1 MDTCPH
7 CGSPG
12 AFADAAD
19 GRCPVCGMALEN
31 RAAETSASTT
41 AATSFTLQPSPMSS
55 GEKATIGFV
64 NQPPGPEEDTQSP
77 KGLDLIKPRELS
89 PEYARRVT
97 AAWQNTRSQFVDPQ
111 ETIKS
116 EKSDELEI
124 GNLNIGARS
133 VGPVE
138 DEGTKDYEL
147 KEVIGEGAMG
157 TVWSARQ
164 SSLNRD
170 VAIKIPKGSA
180 KTQVGRQQFMS
191 EVVVTG
197 QLDHPN
203 IVPIYELGRDTSG
216 ELFYSM
222 KRVEGRPW
230 NEILENKELSLQENL
245 EILMKACDAI
255 RFAHDRGVI
264 HRDIKPHN
272 IMVGQYGEVAVMD
285 WGIALR
291 MEAHQRLNAI
301 TRISPAGTPAYM
313 APEMATGSAGA
324 IGPATD
330 VYLLGAVLYEIL
342 TCEPPHP
349 APADSN
355 DQRELLTNALL
366 IAARNEITP
375 IASGGELADIVYKA
389 LATEVDNRYQSV
401 GEFQDAVREYYSH
414 AESINLTE
422 RGEELLKRAQS
433 NGQAHH
439 NGADRFDDFDRAR
452 FAFEEAL
459 AIWPGNKRARMRQG
473 DALLSYAHY
482 AYDEGAYARG
492 IALLSDDV
500 QEHKDLLRK
509 LKSAR
514 RRTESLSML
523 LKAAALLIIV
533 GGSAFSF
540 FLYRAWSETDAQRQV
555 AEEQRLVA
563 QAAEK
568 VAKDNEAEA
577 KKQEA
582 LAEQNAIAATKNAE
596 EATKQKL
603 LADKN
608 AQEAITNAE
617 EAKRQEKLAK
627 DNEAVAVAKE
637 AEAQAASYAFEI
649 GLAAEELQRNAFDRA
664 ADILKSQAENP
675 SKKSLRNWEWGYLS
689 ALVDLDTK
697 SFDDNGK
704 LLQGRVEA
712 TAISDDKQWVA
723 AGTSEGDVYIW
734 RYDRSEQ
741 PVRLRYGDLVSAIAI
756 TPDGSMVLA
765 AGRSG
770 SDSHTV
776 KAWSLPARD
785 GAEPVRQL
793 SAHGA
798 PILSLDLSSDGQSVL
813 TSAADGTVSVGKLN
827 EPANVKTFVA
837 TSQENSIWNARFSP
851 DDKWI
856 VTAGEDGTVRV
867 WKSAIETA
875 PDGSVREV
883 TRFEGHEGPVY
894 TAAFTPDGQ
903 FVVSGGRDRQVLAMK
918 FAIDTVA
925 GATYS
930 AAETVQQRLTNGADL
945 QNHTNK
951 ILLGEHD
958 AAVRSLAFAED
969 GSVLF
974 TAGNDHTIRVWNTS
988 QGLENVELIKTLR
1001 GHGGW
1006 VRSCVALAGDPSS
1019 VLSGGYDR
1027 RVRIWNWER
1036 YAFPLVLRNESSRSL
1051 GDLQLTT
1058 GAASPDGQWVASA
1071 SSTGVITLWDLS
1083 DPLKPK
1089 AIELAEG
1096 HDWQATTGI
1105 YFDGGRR
1112 LLTAG
1117 GDNTAL
1123 VWDEARGNELLRI
1136 GGWNAPTGSGWRG
1149 VATVSNDGKLIATG
1163 AQGDTLSRIWNAE
1176 TGEPVATIAVP
1187 AATNEGETR
1196 EATALAFTPDGKTL
1210 VIGDQEGGCTIA
1222 SGATWAVTHFS
1233 AHASKISAIEF
1244 LSDGRSFLTASY
1256 DGTVQEWALRGTQV
1270 EPRTTFTHADRVVAM
1285 DLANDGET
1293 FITAAGSDDELAVL
1307 RVWNRSQ
1314 PMAPTSSLNL
1324 AQISQG
1330 QPVNIGKN
1338 IMVRS
1343 VALHPNEPRA
1353 LITLFNPQT
1362 STYRIAGWDWT
1373 TNENSYQ
1380 ILPGAAARDLST
1392 VIYAPHRGNAMLT
1405 VGGRGARLQLIGATA
1420 KPIAM
1425 SYRPQA
1431 AIHSIAFAPDGSK
1444 LISASDDGSLKIWAL
1459 NPATRQWTP
1468 EAKIVGEH
1476 TGPINS
1482 VAFHPTKNNTFL
1494 TASDD
1499 GTAKLWQF
1507 SDGAWHAINTL
1518 VPTGEH
1524 NAGLS
1529 EAVFVPGDGF
1539 AAVGKSGAYLWS
1551 SATAEPRKINGVTS
1565 ARCIA
1570 PSPDGKWLVIGT
1582 GSTAQF
1588 FNAATLE
1595 AVAAPLTGHSA
1606 EVTAVAFTPDG
1617 TRLFTTSRDYTV
1629 KLWDAQ
1635 SLLSESNHAG
1645 QQREL
1650 LTLEGH
1656 SDEVT
1661 SVTAVAGKNHPFV
1674 LTTGL
1679 DGQTIVWPCEPL
1691 PK

>member
-1 MDTCPH
+1 MDICPH

-12 AFADAAD
+12 SFADAAD
-19 GRCPVCGMALEN
+19 GRCPVCGMALE
-31 RAAETSASTT
+31 AQAPESATVARSR
-41 AATSFTLQPSPMSS
+41 TLQPTPMAA
-55 GEKATIGFV
+55 GDKATIAFMK
-64 NQPPGPEEDTQSP
+64 QPPGPEEDTQSP

-116 EKSDELEI
+116 EKSAELEV
-124 GNLNIGARS
+124 GDLNIGARALGS
-133 VGPVE
+133 VDDDGI
-138 DEGTKDYEL
+138 KDYEL

-170 VAIKIPKGSA
+170 VAIKMPKGSA
-180 KTQVGRQQFMS
+180 KTPAGRQQFMS

-203 IVPIYELGRDTSG
+203 IVPIYELGRDSSG

-222 KRVEGRPW
+222 KRVEGRSW
-230 NEILENKELSLQENL
+230 NEILDNQELSLQENL
-245 EILMKACDAI
+245 EILMKVCDAI

-291 MEAHQRLNAI
+291 VDTSQKLNAI

-324 IGPATD
+324 IGAATD

-342 TCEPPHP
+342 TREPPHP
-349 APADSN
+349 APADSE
-355 DQRELLTNALL
+355 DHRELLTNALL

-375 IASGGELADIVYKA
+375 IEQGGELADIVYKA
-389 LATEVDNRYQSV
+389 LATEVDHRYQSV
-401 GEFQDAVREYYSH
+401 HDFQDAVREYYSH

-433 NGQAHH
+433 NGHAHH

-459 AIWPGNKRARMRQG
+459 AVWPSNKQARSRQA
-473 DALLSYAHY
+473 DAILAYANY
-482 AYDEGAYARG
+482 AYEEAAYARG
-492 IALLSDDV
+492 IALLSD
-500 QEHKDLLRK
+500 EEPAHKDLLRK

-514 RRTESLSML
+514 RRTESLAKL
-523 LKAAALLIIV
+523 LKAAVLLIIV

-555 AEEQRLVA
+555 AEEQQLIA

-568 VAKDNEAEA
+568 VAKDNEVEA

-582 LAEQNAIAATKNAE
+582 LADQNAIEATRSAE
-596 EATKQKL
+596 EATKQKE
-603 LADKN
+603 LADRN
-608 AQEAITNAE
+608 AQVALANAA
-617 EAKRQEKLAK
+617 EAKRQEQLAK
-627 DNEAVAVAKE
+627 DSEAVAVSKE
-637 AEAQAASYAFEI
+637 AEAQSASYAFEI

-664 ADILKSQAENP
+664 AEILTSQTDNP

-689 ALVDLDTK
+689 ALVNLDAK

-704 LLQGRVEA
+704 LLQGRVET
-712 TAISDDKQWVA
+712 TAISEDKQWVV
-723 AGTSEGDVYIW
+723 AGTSEGDVYVW

-741 PVRLRYGDLVSAIAI
+741 PVRLRYGDVVSAVAI

-770 SDSHTV
+770 AESHTV
-776 KAWSLPARD
+776 KAWALPARD

-793 SAHGA
+793 SPHGA

-813 TSAADGTVSVGKLN
+813 TSAADGTVNVAKIN
-827 EPANVKTFVA
+827 EPADSKSFMA
-837 TSQENSIWNARFSP
+837 TSQENNIWSARFSP

-867 WKSAIETA
+867 WQSTIETA
-875 PDGSVREV
+875 ADGSVREV
-883 TRFEGHEGPVY
+883 VRFEGHEGPVY
-894 TAAFTPDGQ
+894 AAVFAPDGKN
-903 FVVSGGRDRQVLAMK
+903 VVSGGRDRQILAVE
-918 FAIDTVA
+918 FDAREAA

-930 AAETVQQRLTNGADL
+930 AAQAVQDRLANNTDSLEQSAA
-945 QNHTNK
+945 T
-951 ILLGEHD
+951 LLGEHD
-958 AAVRSLAFAED
+958 AAVRSLDFAPN

-974 TAGNDHTIRVWNTS
+974 TAGNDHTIRVWSTQ

-1006 VRSCVALAGDPSS
+1006 VRSCVALPDDPTS

-1036 YAFPLVLRNESSRSL
+1036 YAFPLVLRSESSRSL

-1058 GAASPDGQWVASA
+1058 GAASSDGQWVASA
-1071 SSTGVITLWDLS
+1071 SSTGVMTLWDLS
-1083 DPLKPK
+1083 DPLKPE

-1105 YFDGGRR
+1105 FFDGGRR

-1123 VWDEARGNELLRI
+1123 VWDEARGNEVLRI
-1136 GGWNAPTGSGWRG
+1136 GGWNAPAGAGWRG

-1163 AQGDTLSRIWNAE
+1163 AQGETLARIWNAE
-1176 TGEPVATIAVP
+1176 TGALVASIAAP
-1187 AATNEGETR
+1187 AAESTEEGR

-1210 VIGDQEGGCTIA
+1210 LVGDQEGSCYIA
-1222 SGATWAVTHFS
+1222 AGAEWEVASFP
-1233 AHASKISAIEF
+1233 AHASKVSAIEF
-1244 LSDGRSFLTASY
+1244 LSDGSSFLTASY
-1256 DGTVQEWALRGTQV
+1256 DGTVQEWAINGTQV
-1270 EPRTTFTHADRVVAM
+1270 EPRATYGHSDRVVAM
-1285 DLANDGET
+1285 DLSSDGNT
-1293 FITAAGSDDELAVL
+1293 IITAAGSDDDLAVL
-1307 RVWNRSQ
+1307 RIWNRSH
-1314 PMAPTSSLNL
+1314 PTGPTSSLSL
-1324 AQISQG
+1324 EQIS
-1330 QPVNIGKN
+1330 VDRAASDGKS

-1343 VALHPNEPRA
+1343 VALHPHERRA
-1353 LITLFNPQT
+1353 LVTVFDPQT
-1362 STYRIAGWDWT
+1362 STYRIASWDWMADA
-1373 TNENSYQ
+1373 NPYQ
-1380 ILPGAAARDLST
+1380 TLPGASARDLST
-1392 VIYAPHRGNAMLT
+1392 AVYAPHRGDAMLT
-1405 VGGRGARLQLIGATA
+1405 VGGRGARLLRLDASLRTV
-1420 KPIAM
+1420 AM

-1431 AIHSIAFAPDGSK
+1431 AIHSISFSPDGAK
-1444 LISASDDGSLKIWAL
+1444 LVSASDDGTLKIWAMS
-1459 NPATRQWTP
+1459 PATRQWAP

-1476 TGPINS
+1476 GGPINS
-1482 VAFHPTKNNTFL
+1482 VAFHPTRSDMFL

-1499 GTAKLWQF
+1499 GTAKLWHF
-1507 SDGAWHAINTL
+1507 SDNSWKATNTL
-1518 VPTGEH
+1518 SPSADQA
-1524 NAGLS
+1524 AGLRD
-1529 EAVFVPGDGF
+1529 ATFVPGDGF
-1539 AAVGKSGAYLWS
+1539 AAVGENGAFLWA
-1551 SATAEPRKINGVTS
+1551 SAEAEPRKINGVTA

-1570 PSPDGKWLVIGT
+1570 ATPNGKWMVIGS
-1582 GSTAQF
+1582 GATAQLF
-1588 FNAATLE
+1588 DAATLE
-1595 AVAAPLTGHSA
+1595 AVTAPLTGHSA
-1606 EVTAVAFTPDG
+1606 ELTAVAFTPDG

-1635 SLLSESNHAG
+1635 ALLGESDRAG

-1661 SVTAVAGKNHPFV
+1661 SVTAVAGKDHPFV

-1679 DGQTIVWPCEPL
+1679 DGQTIVWPNEP
-1691 PK
+1691 PRN

>member
-1 MDTCPH
+1 
-7 CGSPG
+7 
-12 AFADAAD
+12 
-19 GRCPVCGMALEN
+19 MALETHAPEP
-31 RAAETSASTT
+31 AAEAPAST
-41 AATSFTLQPSPMSS
+41 AAASFTLQPSPMGA
-55 GEKATIGFV
+55 GEKATIAFV
-64 NQPPGPEEDTQSP
+64 KQPAGPEEDTQSP

-116 EKSDELEI
+116 EKSGELEI
-124 GNLNIGARS
+124 GDLHIGARDL
-133 VGPVE
+133 GAVE
-138 DEGTKDYEL
+138 DKGTKDYEL

-170 VAIKIPKGSA
+170 VAIKMPKGSA
-180 KTQVGRQQFMS
+180 KTQAGRQQFMS

-203 IVPIYELGRDTSG
+203 IVPIYELGRDASG

-230 NEILENKELSLQENL
+230 NEILENKELNLQENL
-245 EILMKACDAI
+245 EILMKVCDAI

-291 MEAHQRLNAI
+291 MDAHQKLNAI

-342 TCEPPHP
+342 TGEPPHP
-349 APADSN
+349 APFDSE

-375 IASGGELADIVYKA
+375 IEQGGELADIVYKA
-389 LATEVDNRYQSV
+389 LATEVDNRYQNV

-433 NGQAHH
+433 NGHAHH

-459 AIWPGNKRARMRQG
+459 TIWPGNRQARARQA
-473 DALLSYAHY
+473 DAILSYANY

-500 QEHKDLLRK
+500 AEHKDLLRK

-568 VAKDNEAEA
+568 IAKDNEIEA

-582 LAEQNAIAATKNAE
+582 LAEQNAISATKNAE
-596 EATKQKL
+596 EATKQKE

-608 AQEAITNAE
+608 AQEAIANAA

-627 DNEAVAVAKE
+627 DNEAVAVTKE

-664 ADILKSQAENP
+664 AEILNSQEENP
-675 SKKSLRNWEWGYLS
+675 SKKPLRNWEWGYLS
-689 ALVDLDTK
+689 ALVDLDTT

-712 TAISDDKQWVA
+712 TAISNDKQWVV
-723 AGTSEGDVYIW
+723 AGTSEGDVYVW

-741 PVRLRYGDLVSAIAI
+741 PVRLRYGDLVSAVAI

-770 SDSHTV
+770 ADSHTV

-793 SAHGA
+793 SSHGA
-798 PILSLDLSSDGQSVL
+798 PILSLNLSSDGQSVL
-813 TSAADGTVSVGKLN
+813 TSAADGTVSVAKLN
-827 EPANVKTFVA
+827 EPTNLKSFVA
-837 TSQENSIWNARFSP
+837 TSQENSIWSARFSP
-851 DDKWI
+851 DGKWI

-867 WKSAIETA
+867 WKSTIETA
-875 PDGSVREV
+875 ADGSVREV
-883 TRFEGHEGPVY
+883 VRFEGHEGPVY
-894 TAAFTPDGQ
+894 TVAFTTDGKY
-903 FVVSGGRDRQVLAMK
+903 VVSGGRDRQVLAME
-918 FAIDTVA
+918 FDPDAVVGTA
-925 GATYS
+925 YS
-930 AAETVQQRLTNGADL
+930 AAQAVQDRLTNGADL
-945 QNHTNK
+945 RDQSEA

-958 AAVRSLAFAED
+958 AAVKSLAFALD

-988 QGLENVELIKTLR
+988 QGLENAELIKTLR

-1006 VRSCVALAGDPSS
+1006 VRSCVAVAGDPAS

-1071 SSTGVITLWDLS
+1071 SATGVITLWDLS
-1083 DPLKPK
+1083 DPLNPK
-1089 AIELAEG
+1089 ATELAEG

-1105 YFDGGRR
+1105 FFDGGRR

-1123 VWDEARGNELLRI
+1123 VWDEARGNEILRI
-1136 GGWNAPTGSGWRG
+1136 GGWNAPTGAGWRG

-1163 AQGDTLSRIWNAE
+1163 AQGEILARIWNAE
-1176 TGEPVATIAVP
+1176 TGELIADIAAPKVA
-1187 AATNEGETR
+1187 NEGETR

-1210 VIGDQEGGCTIA
+1210 IIGDQEGGCTIA
-1222 SGATWAVTHFS
+1222 SGATWDVTPFP
-1233 AHASKISAIEF
+1233 AHTSKISAIEF
-1244 LSDGRSFLTASY
+1244 LSDGSTFLTASY
-1256 DGTVQEWALRGTQV
+1256 DGTVQEWILEGTQV
-1270 EPRTTFTHADRVVAM
+1270 VSRATFVHADRVVAM
-1285 DLANDGET
+1285 DLSNDGST
-1293 FITAAGSDDELAVL
+1293 FITAAGSDDEQAVL

-1314 PMAPTSSLNL
+1314 PAAPTSSLTL
-1324 AQISQG
+1324 EQISLG
-1330 QPVNIGKN
+1330 QLANTGKN

-1343 VALHPNEPRA
+1343 VALHPNEQRA

-1362 STYRIAGWDWT
+1362 STYRIASWDWQAAET
-1373 TNENSYQ
+1373 PYQ

-1392 VIYAPHRGNAMLT
+1392 VIYAPHRGNAMLA
-1405 VGGRGARLQLIGATA
+1405 VGGRGARLQLIGATV
-1420 KPIAM
+1420 KPVAM

-1444 LISASDDGSLKIWAL
+1444 LVSASDDGSLKVWTL
-1459 NPATRQWTP
+1459 NPTTRQWSP

-1482 VAFHPTKNNTFL
+1482 VAFHPSQSNVFL
-1494 TASDD
+1494 TASND

-1507 SDGAWHAINTL
+1507 NNGSWQATSTL
-1518 VPTGEH
+1518 SPAGDQ
-1524 NAGLS
+1524 NAGLCD
-1529 EAVFVPGDGF
+1529 AVFVPGDGF
-1539 AAVGKSGAYLWS
+1539 AAVGESGAFLWS
-1551 SATAEPRKINGVTS
+1551 SATSESRKIDGVTS

-1570 PSPDGKWLVIGT
+1570 PSPDGKWLVVGT
-1582 GSTAQF
+1582 GSTAQL

-1595 AVAAPLTGHSA
+1595 AVTTPLTGHSA

-1629 KLWDAQ
+1629 KLWDAKA
-1635 SLLSESNHAG
+1635 LLSESGRAG

-1661 SVTAVAGKNHPFV
+1661 SVTAVAGEDHPFV

-1679 DGQTIVWPCEPL
+1679 DGQTIVWPNEP
-1691 PK
+1691 PQN